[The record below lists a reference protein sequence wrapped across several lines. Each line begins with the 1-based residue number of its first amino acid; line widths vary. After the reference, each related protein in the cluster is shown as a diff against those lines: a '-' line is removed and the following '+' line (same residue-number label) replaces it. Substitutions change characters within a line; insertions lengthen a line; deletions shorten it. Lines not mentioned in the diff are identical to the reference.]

1 MASQPFKRQVE
12 KREVACPRC
21 QGRGDMPQFKH
32 VAMGTCFKCKGKG
45 TIIAWAPV
53 KQEEAA

>member
-1 MASQPFKRQVE
+1 
-12 KREVACPRC
+12 
-21 QGRGDMPQFKH
+21 MPQFKH